1 MGSNSLKH
9 KENNI
14 YEDKVVQ
21 IIKENTNHK
30 LKNVYFNIQNDEII
44 IRNIPNIN
52 SKRQKEIIQLIKYEI
67 GAHMPLDLQN
77 YVIKYKKIINTKGN
91 GSIQGILFP
100 KKYVDIC
107 KSISEKLKIKKK
119 YLYINFDIL
128 QKLIDMKVIDLLQGG
143 YEKITIIE
151 NRKKDMVL
159 NTVSNKKIIESYVV
173 DKDNSQYSINQFS
186 YDNTY
191 YYGISDNFIESFKIK
206 KLDLKNKLILSNSEE
221 VVDMTLDNLL
231 AWGMII

>member
-1 MGSNSLKH
+1 M
-9 KENNI
+9 
-14 YEDKVVQ
+14 YEDEVAQ
-21 IIKENTNHK
+21 IIKENINYK
-30 LKNVYFNIQNDEII
+30 LKNIYFNIQNDEII
-44 IRNIPNIN
+44 IRNIQNIN

-67 GAHMPLDLQN
+67 GDHISLDLQN
-77 YVIKYKKIINTKGN
+77 YVIKYKKIINTKGK

-128 QKLIDMKVIDLLQGG
+128 QKLIDIKVIDLLQDG

-159 NTVSNKKIIESYVV
+159 NTVCNKKIIESYVV
-173 DKDNSQYSINQFS
+173 DKVNSQYSINQFS

-191 YYGISDNFIESFKIK
+191 YYGINDNFIENLQVK
-206 KLDLKNKLILSNSEE
+206 KLDIRNKLISNNSEE
-221 VVDMTLDNLL
+221 IVDVTVDNLL
-231 AWGMII
+231 AWGMIV

>member
-1 MGSNSLKH
+1 M
-9 KENNI
+9 
-14 YEDKVVQ
+14 YEDEVAQ
-21 IIKENTNHK
+21 MIKENINYK
-30 LKNVYFNIQNDEII
+30 LKNIYFNIQNDEII

-52 SKRQKEIIQLIKYEI
+52 SKREKEIIQLIKYEI
-67 GAHMPLDLQN
+67 GDHISLDLQN
-77 YVIKYKKIINTKGN
+77 YVIKYKKIINTKGK

-107 KSISEKLKIKKK
+107 KSISKKLKIKKK

-128 QKLIDMKVIDLLQGG
+128 QKLIDIKVIDLLQDG

-159 NTVSNKKIIESYVV
+159 NTVCNKKIIESYVV
-173 DKDNSQYSINQFS
+173 DKVNSQYSINQFS

-191 YYGISDNFIESFKIK
+191 YYGINDNFIENLQVK
-206 KLDLKNKLILSNSEE
+206 KLDIRNKLISNNSEE
-221 VVDMTLDNLL
+221 IVDVTVDNLL
-231 AWGMII
+231 AWGMIV

>member
-1 MGSNSLKH
+1 MGSNSLKY

-14 YEDKVVQ
+14 YEDEVVQ
-21 IIKENTNHK
+21 IIKENINHK
-30 LKNVYFNIQNDEII
+30 LENIYFNIQNDEII

-67 GAHMPLDLQN
+67 GDHMPLDLQN
-77 YVIKYKKIINTKGN
+77 YVIKYKKIINTKGK

-100 KKYVDIC
+100 KKYVNIC
-107 KSISEKLKIKKK
+107 KYISEKLKIKKK

-128 QKLIDMKVIDLLQGG
+128 QKLIDLKVIDLLQGG

-159 NTVSNKKIIESYVV
+159 NTVTNKKIIESYVV
-173 DKDNSQYSINQFS
+173 DKINSQYSINQFS

-191 YYGISDNFIESFKIK
+191 YYGISDDFIESLQIK
-206 KLDLKNKLILSNSEE
+206 KLDLKNKLILNNSEE
-221 VVDMTLDNLL
+221 IVDMTVDNLL
-231 AWGMII
+231 AWGMIV